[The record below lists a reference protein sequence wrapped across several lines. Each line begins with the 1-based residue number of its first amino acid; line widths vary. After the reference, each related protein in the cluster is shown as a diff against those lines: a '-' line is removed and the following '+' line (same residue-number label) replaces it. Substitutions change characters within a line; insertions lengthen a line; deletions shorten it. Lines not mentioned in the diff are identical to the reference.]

1 MAIPKTRQGQ
11 QISVIS
17 ATFESVKV
25 AVNFWEQAYVYVLI
39 VPTPSNNLLA
49 AQVVGGY
56 DQDNNKLAVQHYK
69 SSVTDSKGYLE
80 L

>member
-1 MAIPKTRQGQ
+1 M
-11 QISVIS
+11 
-17 ATFESVKV
+17 
-25 AVNFWEQAYVYVLI
+25 NFWEQAYVYVVI
-39 VPTPSNNLLA
+39 VPAPSNNLLA

-56 DQDNNKLAVQHYK
+56 DQDNNKLATQHYK